1 MKTILKVT
9 ILPVVFLALA
19 SAAYAGTITYQIGS
33 YANNAYDGLAS
44 GDPVSTNVNSALS
57 YMGYSLTSTGTFST
71 PGNAYNIAPNGA
83 WHAAITGSDWVS
95 YADSGSG
102 SAVPDNGFYEYTS
115 TLTVSDAGTYDGTI
129 GVLADDTLAV
139 WINGTLIVNY
149 ATGGNS
155 TCQINEPT
163 CTVIDPIAISDLWL
177 NAGANT
183 ITVIDDQTNGSSA
196 GVDFEGSLQETP
208 EPSSLLL
215 LGTGLLGLA
224 FGLFRKNKASGL
236 VLNS

>member
-1 MKTILKVT
+1 L
-9 ILPVVFLALA
+9 
-19 SAAYAGTITYQIGS
+19 
-33 YANNAYDGLAS
+33 N
-44 GDPVSTNVNSALS
+44 
-57 YMGYSLTSTGTFST
+57 
-71 PGNAYNIAPNGA
+71 
-83 WHAAITGSDWVS
+83 
-95 YADSGSG
+95 
-102 SAVPDNGFYEYTS
+102 
-115 TLTVSDAGTYDGTI
+115 VSDAGTYDGTI

-196 GVDFEGSLQETP
+196 GVDFEAASRRLLNPRPCCCWAQGFSAGIRFVP
-208 EPSSLLL
+208 EEQA
-215 LGTGLLGLA
+215 GC
-224 FGLFRKNKASGL
+224 L
-236 VLNS
+236 VLHS